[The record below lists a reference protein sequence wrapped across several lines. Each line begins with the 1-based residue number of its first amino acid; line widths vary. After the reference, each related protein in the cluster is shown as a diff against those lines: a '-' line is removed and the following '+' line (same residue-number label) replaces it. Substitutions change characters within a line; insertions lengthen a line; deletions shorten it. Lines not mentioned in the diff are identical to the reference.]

1 MMENTYNI
9 NKQKKI
15 DYFAVKIGKEMPEMR
30 GKFINTKTYSKPN
43 MANLHGKIGKQIL
56 KTLRQQSV
64 KSDDNIRKV
73 ADECKARILAGRSN
87 G

>member
-1 MMENTYNI
+1 MRKKPYNI
-9 NKQKKI
+9 NKQKET
-15 DYFAVKIGKEMPEMR
+15 DYFVVKIEKEMPDMR
-30 GKFINTKTYSKPN
+30 GKFINAKTYSKPN
-43 MANLHGKIGKQIL
+43 MANLHGRIGEQIL